1 MIGSLWYALFSL
13 SFFFLFLFSFFFVVV
28 VVVEVA
34 TFDAACDCL
43 CLLKFLVTVVC
54 CRGEWLLLLSL
65 LVLLSLLRV
74 SSIRKMLDFSMVFSL
89 SKKGE

>member
-1 MIGSLWYALFSL
+1 MLYSL
-13 SFFFLFLFSFFFVVV
+13 SLSLSLSLTFFFCVVVV

-34 TFDAACDCL
+34 TFVAACDCL

-54 CRGEWLLLLSL
+54 CYGEWL

-74 SSIRKMLDFSMVFSL
+74 LSIRKMLDFSMAFSL
-89 SKKGE
+89 SKKGEWRVLS